1 MKNYVAARFGIVALL
16 VAFAAAFRLIPAD
29 YRPYNLAPV
38 AAVALF
44 AGACFD
50 RARWAFV
57 VPLAAL
63 LASDTI
69 LGYRAGDLSV
79 AFHSTV
85 PFTYASFV
93 LIAALGIALRS
104 RRRAGWI
111 AGAALGSSV
120 LFFLITNFGSWL
132 VGTQASGLPYEKSL
146 AGLLHCYQMGLPFFR
161 ATLLGDAVFTALLF
175 GIFALADNRFP
186 AAEPA
191 AVAVTLPS
199 RPR

>member
-1 MKNYVAARFGIVALL
+1 MKNYVAARFGIVAAL
-16 VAFAAAFRLIPAD
+16 VAFAAAFRLIPAE

-57 VPLAAL
+57 VPLAAMA
-63 LASDTI
+63 ASDAVI
-69 LGYRAGDLSV
+69 AYRAGDLSV
-79 AFHSTV
+79 GFHATV

-93 LIAALGIALRS
+93 LIAALGMVLRW
-104 RRRAGWI
+104 RRRPGWI
-111 AGAALGSSV
+111 AAAALGSSV
-120 LFFLITNFGSWL
+120 LFFLVTNFGSWL

-146 AGLLHCYQMGLPFFR
+146 AGLLYCYQMGLPFFR

-175 GIFALADNRFP
+175 GVFAVADKRLP
-186 AAEPA
+186 LAEPA
-191 AVAVTLPS
+191 PAAVPLP
-199 RPR
+199 RRTR